1 MKVPKFSKALR
12 SGFTLVE
19 LLVVIS
25 IIAVLAGVAMP
36 AMTGVIER
44 GQQTK
49 VISDA
54 RQIYLALK
62 MYAGDNDGL
71 FINNSGAMD
80 NANQAFRELLV
91 EGRYLTTEKI
101 FNVAKSKW
109 CQGTTNKPLENTANI
124 TAADA
129 DKLMQEGVN
138 HFGFVG
144 GLNDASTPSYPLIVD
159 GPTSQ
164 STAQEFSYST
174 NEGLKGGLWK
184 GKVTIVVFVDGSA
197 KSEKTYSDGNNIV
210 KTLRPKSST
219 GEANKNLIQV
229 DTDWLAGTKLLLP
242 LNPTGS

>member
-1 MKVPKFSKALR
+1 MKVPKFPKALR

-71 FINNSGAMD
+71 FIANSTAY
-80 NANQAFRELLV
+80 NTSNEAFRELLK
-91 EGRYLTTEKI
+91 EGKYLTTEKI

-109 CQGTTNKPLENTANI
+109 CQGTTNKPLENTTNI
-124 TAADA
+124 TDLNQ
-129 DKLMQEGVN
+129 LMKEGVN
-138 HFGFVG
+138 HFGFVA
-144 GLNDASTPSYPLIVD
+144 GLSDASTPSYPLIVD
-159 GPTSQ
+159 GPTSE
-164 STAQEFSYST
+164 STTTEFSYST

-184 GKVTIVVFVDGSA
+184 GKTTIVVYVDGSA
-197 KSEKTYSDGNNIV
+197 KAEKTYSSGNNIV
-210 KTLRPKSST
+210 KTLRPKSSSS
-219 GEANKNLIQV
+219 EQDKNLIQV
-229 DTDWLAGTKLLLP
+229 DADWLVGAKLLPP
-242 LNPTGS
+242 LNPTGN